1 MLTRSIY
8 VAPDRVALVPE
19 SNDRDEISR
28 LTAELATARAELAAA
43 REAQEAWEEKEIK
56 IRVDRDR
63 AIKAANEFATALAT
77 RLRIEN
83 AGLGKGTDILRK
95 RFRPP
100 SRTEAVHLELIRSSE
115 LFDAPWY
122 LRAYPDV
129 VHLGM
134 DPALHFLRHPVDPF
148 RSPSE
153 HFNIAQYCVDHPDV
167 LRDKVNPLVHF
178 LLSAESRGADSYPP
192 GRQ

>member
-1 MLTRSIY
+1 M
-8 VAPDRVALVPE
+8 PDPKD
-19 SNDRDEISR
+19 NDEIAR
-28 LTAELATARAELAAA
+28 LTAELATARAELAAL
-43 REAQEAWEEKEIK
+43 RKEQESWAEKEIK

-63 AIKAANEFATALAT
+63 AIKAAGEFATALAA

-83 AGLGKGTDILRK
+83 AGLGKGAEILRK

-100 SRTEAVHLELIRSSE
+100 SRTEAVHLELIRDSD

-134 DPALHFLRHPVDPF
+134 DPALHFLRHPFEPF

-167 LRDKVNPLVHF
+167 LKDKVNPLVHF
-178 LLSAESRGADSYPP
+178 LLSPESRGAESYPP
-192 GRQ
+192 RRR

>member
-1 MLTRSIY
+1 MVTHVTDPTDVI
-8 VAPDRVALVPE
+8 A
-19 SNDRDEISR
+19 R
-28 LTAELATARAELAAA
+28 LTAELSTARAELAAL
-43 REAQEAWEEKEIK
+43 REQQEAWAEKESR
-56 IRVDRDR
+56 IRADRDR
-63 AIKAANEFATALAT
+63 AVKAADGLAVALAD

-83 AGLGKGTDILRK
+83 AGLGKGVDILRR
-95 RFRPP
+95 RFRPL
-100 SRTEAVHLELIRSSE
+100 SRTEAVHLELIRGSE
-115 LFDAPWY
+115 LFDAAWY

-134 DPALHFLRHPVDPF
+134 DPAVHFLRHPVEPF

-178 LLSAESRGADSYPP
+178 LLSPESRGADAYPP
-192 GRQ
+192 RRR

>member
-1 MLTRSIY
+1 MDN
-8 VAPDRVALVPE
+8 A
-19 SNDRDEISR
+19 EIAR
-28 LTAELATARAELAAA
+28 LTEELATARAELAAL
-43 REAQEAWEEKEIK
+43 RKTQESWSEKEIK

-63 AIKAANEFATALAT
+63 AIKAADEFAEALAN

-83 AGLGKGTDILRK
+83 AGLGKGADILRK

-100 SRTEAVHLELIRSSE
+100 SRTEAVHLELIRGSE
-115 LFDAPWY
+115 LFNAAWY

-134 DPALHFLRHPVDPF
+134 DPAVHFLRHPYDPF

-153 HFNIAQYCVDHPDV
+153 HFNIGQYCVDHPDV
-167 LRDKVNPLVHF
+167 FKDRVNPLVHF
-178 LLSAESRGADSYPP
+178 LLSPESRGADSYPP
-192 GRQ
+192 RRR

>member
-1 MLTRSIY
+1 M
-8 VAPDRVALVPE
+8 PDPKD
-19 SNDRDEISR
+19 SDEIAR
-28 LTAELATARAELAAA
+28 LTAQLATAHAELAAL
-43 REAQEAWEEKEIK
+43 RMEQETWSEKEIK

-63 AIKAANEFATALAT
+63 AIKAADEFAVALAA

-83 AGLGKGTDILRK
+83 AGLGKGVEILRK

-115 LFDAPWY
+115 LFDAAWY

-134 DPALHFLRHPVDPF
+134 DPAVHFLRYPFDPF

-167 LRDKVNPLVHF
+167 FKDKVNPLVHF
-178 LLSAESRGADSYPP
+178 LLSPESRGADAYPP
-192 GRQ
+192 GRR

>member
-1 MLTRSIY
+1 M
-8 VAPDRVALVPE
+8 PDPKE
-19 SNDRDEISR
+19 SDEIAR
-28 LTAELATARAELAAA
+28 LTAQLATAHAELAAL
-43 REAQEAWEEKEIK
+43 RKEQEAWAEKETR

-63 AIKAANEFATALAT
+63 AIKATEEFATAMAA

-83 AGLGKGTDILRK
+83 AGLGKGAAILRK

-100 SRTEAVHLELIRSSE
+100 SRAEAVHLELIRGSE
-115 LFDAPWY
+115 LFNAAWY

-134 DPALHFLRHPVDPF
+134 DPAMHFLRYPFDPF

-167 LRDKVNPLVHF
+167 FRDRVNPLVHF
-178 LLSAESRGADSYPP
+178 LLSPESRGADAYPP
-192 GRQ
+192 RQR

>member
-1 MLTRSIY
+1 MVTH
-8 VAPDRVALVPE
+8 VTDPT
-19 SNDRDEISR
+19 DEIAR
-28 LTAELATARAELAAA
+28 LTAELSTARAELAAL
-43 REAQEAWEEKEIK
+43 RTQQEAWAEKETR
-56 IRVDRDR
+56 IRTERDR
-63 AIKAANEFATALAT
+63 AVRASDELATALAD

-83 AGLGKGTDILRK
+83 AGLGKGSEILRR

-100 SRTEAVHLELIRSSE
+100 SRTEAVHLELIRGSE
-115 LFDAPWY
+115 LFDAAWY

-129 VHLGM
+129 AHLGM
-134 DPALHFLRHPVDPF
+134 DPAVHFLRHPFEPF

-178 LLSAESRGADSYPP
+178 LLSPESRGADAYPP
-192 GRQ
+192 RRR